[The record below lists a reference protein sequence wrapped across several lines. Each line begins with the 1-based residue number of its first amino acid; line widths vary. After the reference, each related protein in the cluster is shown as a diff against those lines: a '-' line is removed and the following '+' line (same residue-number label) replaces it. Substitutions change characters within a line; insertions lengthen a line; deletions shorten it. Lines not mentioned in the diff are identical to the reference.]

1 VTLLPPPGERLLPS
15 LSGALLFLSFP
26 PFHLLL
32 PPFVA
37 LVPLLI
43 HVAERPAGM
52 RARWAATRGG
62 LLAGVVYFGL
72 LLHWMPIALIYHTSL
87 AIPAYLAAVAVLS
100 GLTGTFAALLHLVHG
115 RLRQVPLALP
125 AAALWTSMEWVQANL
140 GEFSFPWLGLGMSL
154 TGFPRLAGVA
164 ELVGARGLGFLIVAV
179 NGLVA
184 TALLRW
190 RAGSVSLRALGPPL
204 AGALGIV
211 AGAGWYGVE
220 RAATLELVPAGR
232 IAVVQPNVAQEVKRD
247 RARALDSSLVALS
260 SLTGR
265 IRAGSA
271 GLVVWPEVALPALI
285 GHGFETA
292 LRDTLRRMSVRL
304 EAPLLVGAY
313 GFAGG
318 SDGMTFYNTAFLV
331 EAEGIATEV
340 YHKERLVPFVER
352 VPFLD
357 SRLLRRFTGGLGL
370 YGGLGRGQRGAAVDA
385 AGMRFGVLI
394 CYESIFAESA
404 RGYRRD
410 GADFLVNMTND
421 AWFGREPWYARTT
434 ALWQHPAHLVMRA
447 IENRMGVAR
456 SANTGRSLF
465 VDPIGR
471 SYERTALFEPDV
483 RTATVYT
490 TATTTLYV
498 RWGDWLA
505 RLAVALSAALV
516 SIAAVMV
523 GARGGEAGRRG
534 SAGRCRVGARLDRPS
549 SIR

>member
-1 VTLLPPPGERLLPS
+1 VTLLPPPGERILPS
-15 LSGALLFLSFP
+15 LSGALLFISFP

-43 HVAERPAGM
+43 HVAERPAGL

-62 LLAGVVYFGL
+62 LLAGAVYFGL
-72 LLHWMPIALIYHTSL
+72 LLHWMPIAVIYHTSL
-87 AIPAYLAAVAVLS
+87 AVPAYLAAVAVLA

-125 AAALWTSMEWVQANL
+125 AAALWTALEWVQANL
-140 GEFSFPWLGLGMSL
+140 GEFSFPWLGLGTSL

-184 TALLRW
+184 TAVLRW
-190 RAGSVSLRALGPPL
+190 RAGSVSPRALVPPL

-211 AGAGWYGVE
+211 AGAAWYGVA
-220 RAATLELVPAGR
+220 RANALELIPVGR
-232 IAVVQPNVAQEVKRD
+232 IAVVQPNIPEEVKLD
-247 RARALDSSLVALS
+247 RTRALDSSLVSLS

-265 IRAGSA
+265 IPAGSA
-271 GLVVWPEVALPALI
+271 DLVVWPEVALPALV

-292 LRDTLRRMSVRL
+292 LRDTLRRMSARL
-304 EAPLLVGAY
+304 DAPLLVGAY

-318 SDGMTFYNTAFLV
+318 VGGMTFYNSAFLV
-331 EAEGIATEV
+331 EGDGIATDA
-340 YHKERLVPFVER
+340 YHKERLVPFIER

-357 SRLLRRFTGGLGL
+357 SRLLRRFTKGLGL
-370 YGGLGRGQRGAAVDA
+370 YGGLGRGQGGAPLDVG
-385 AGMRFGVLI
+385 GMRFGVLI

-404 RGYRRD
+404 RRYRRQ

-447 IENRMGVAR
+447 IENRVGVAR

-465 VDPIGR
+465 IDPIGR
-471 SYERTALFEPDV
+471 TYGRTALFEPDM

-490 TATTTLYV
+490 TAAHPLYV
-498 RWGDWLA
+498 RWGDWFA
-505 RLAVALSAALV
+505 RLAVALAAALV
-516 SIAAVMV
+516 AIAALMGGIRAGGPGGGGRDDPGGSPR
-523 GARGGEAGRRG
+523 GAA
-534 SAGRCRVGARLDRPS
+534 
-549 SIR
+549 